1 MLSSDLKSK
10 INKLWDKFWSR
21 GITNPISAIEQI
33 SYLLFM
39 RRIDELD
46 TLKIQ
51 QAAFTEED
59 YRSIFLVPKLN
70 KDGVPQT
77 DKKGEII
84 YEDKSNCRW
93 SHFKQLDP
101 DTMLSLVSQEAFNF
115 IKTINKRIDLPQ
127 KDEANWDKEMKA
139 ILSGKKKVYSK
150 DIEKEYPYVR
160 YMQNAVFLI
169 NNSNLLD
176 EAVKAIDEI
185 YVEIKKQQDE
195 GQGFQDTQG
204 DVYEYLLNEIGQSG
218 KNGQFRTPRHLI
230 QLMCEILDPD
240 WTDTICDPACGTGG
254 FLLGAYQHI
263 LTKYSSKEYL
273 QKDENGFIRGTMGD
287 KITKDAVW
295 KNLKEKT
302 FYGFDIDQTMV
313 RIGLMN
319 LMLHD
324 ISVPRIEHIDTLSN
338 KYEGHEKDEQYSIVL
353 ANPPFTGRIDKGGMS
368 DQFRIPGTQSELLFI
383 DRMVRM
389 LKPGGKAAIIIPE
402 GVLFGT
408 GKAQKK
414 AREILLRD
422 TQLEAVISL
431 PNGAFQ
437 PYTGVKTAIL
447 VFTKVELESKKWH
460 TDKVWF
466 YNLKSDGYTLDNN
479 RKRQKDEPL
488 PLAVKSY
495 QSRVKDN
502 DTNRDAD
509 HFYVDLKTI
518 KENNYDLSF
527 NKYKKFD
534 YTPQNYEPPKVILK
548 TLMSLEKDIQKEL
561 NELNELIG

>member
-1 MLSSDLKSK
+1 MLSSELKSK

-46 TLKIQ
+46 TLKMQ
-51 QAAFTEED
+51 QAGFTEEE
-59 YRSIFLVPKLN
+59 YKSVFLVPKLDS
-70 KDGVPQT
+70 DGKPIIN
-77 DKKGEII
+77 KKGELE
-84 YEDKSNCRW
+84 YDDKNECRW
-93 SHFKQLDP
+93 SFFKQKDP
-101 DTMLSLVSQEAFNF
+101 NTMLDIVSQQAFPF
-115 IKTINKRIDLPQ
+115 IKIINKKIDL
-127 KDEANWDKEMKA
+127 KKIEDEKIRAKVKKQLYGNQTNKE
-139 ILSGKKKVYSK
+139 
-150 DIEKEYPYVR
+150 IEQEFAYVR
-160 YMQNAVFLI
+160 YMENAVFLI

-176 EAVKAIDEI
+176 ESVKAIDEI
-185 YVEIKKQQDE
+185 YAEIKQQQDK

-263 LTKYSSKEYL
+263 LTKYSSKDYL

-287 KITKDAVW
+287 KITKDTVW

-324 ISVPRIEHIDTLSN
+324 ISVPRIEHLDTLSK
-338 KYEGHEKDEQYSIVL
+338 KYDSYEKDEQYSVVL

-368 DQFRIPGTQSELLFI
+368 EKFRIPGTQSELVFI
-383 DRMVRM
+383 DRIVRM
-389 LKPGGKAAIIIPE
+389 LKPGGKGAIIIPE
-402 GVLFGT
+402 GVLFG
-408 GKAQKK
+408 GAKAQKK
-414 AREILLRD
+414 AREILLKD

-431 PNGAFQ
+431 PSGAFQ

-447 VFTKVELESKKWH
+447 VFTKAELESKKWH

-466 YNLKSDGYTLDNN
+466 YNLKSDGYSLDSN
-479 RKRQKDEPL
+479 RKRLKDEPL
-488 PLAVKSY
+488 PLAVKKY
-495 QSRVKDN
+495 QSRVADN
-502 DTNRDAD
+502 DLDQKGD
-509 HFYVDLKTI
+509 HFYITLDEI
-518 KENNYDLSF
+518 KAHDYDLSF
-527 NKYKKFD
+527 NKYKTFNYK
-534 YTPQNYEPPKVILK
+534 PKNYEPPKKILE
-548 TLMSLEKDIQKEL
+548 TLLSLEKDIQKEL
-561 NELNELIG
+561 NELNEMIG

>member
-46 TLKIQ
+46 TLKLQ
-51 QAAFTEED
+51 QAGFTEED
-59 YRSIFLVPKLN
+59 YRTVFLVPKIDKEGKPIFN
-70 KDGVPQT
+70 
-77 DKKGEII
+77 KKGEL
-84 YEDKSNCRW
+84 EFDDKSNCRW

-101 DTMLSLVSQEAFNF
+101 ESMLNLVSQEAFPF
-115 IKTINKRIDLPQ
+115 IKVINKKVDLKKIED
-127 KDEANWDKEMKA
+127 KDVREKVKKQLYGDLTNKE
-139 ILSGKKKVYSK
+139 
-150 DIEKEYPYVR
+150 IEQEFAYVR
-160 YMQNAVFLI
+160 YMENAVFLI

-176 EAVKAIDEI
+176 EAVKAIDDI
-185 YVEIKKQQDE
+185 YDVIKKQQDE
-195 GQGFQDTQG
+195 GQNFQDTQG

-218 KNGQFRTPRHLI
+218 KNGQFRTPRHII

-263 LTKYSSKEYL
+263 LTKYSSKKYL
-273 QKDENGFIRGTMGD
+273 QKDENGFVRGTMGD
-287 KITKDAVW
+287 KITKDTVW

-338 KYEGHEKDEQYSIVL
+338 KYEGYEKDEQYSIVL

-368 DQFRIPGTQSELLFI
+368 DKFRIPGTQSELLFI

-389 LKPGGKAAIIIPE
+389 LKPGGKAAVIIPE
-402 GVLFGT
+402 GVLFGS

-431 PNGAFQ
+431 PSGAFQ

-447 VFTKVELESKKWH
+447 VFTKAELESKKWH
-460 TDKVWF
+460 TDRVWF
-466 YNLKSDGYTLDNN
+466 YNLKSDGYSLDNN
-479 RKRQKDEPL
+479 RKRLKDEPL
-488 PLAVKSY
+488 PLAVKKYHRRSG
-495 QSRVKDN
+495 DN
-502 DTNRDAD
+502 DTDQKEE
-509 HFYVDLKTI
+509 HFYVDLDTI
-518 KENNYDLSF
+518 KENDLDLSF
-527 NKYKKFD
+527 NRYKTFD
-534 YTPQNYEPPKVILK
+534 YTPQEYDPPKEILK
-548 TLMSLEKDIQKEL
+548 TLLSLENDIQKEL
-561 NELNELIG
+561 NELNDMIG